1 MMRTLMR
8 FASPLLILVAMLA
21 TGCSTDMDS
30 QGFFNVDG
38 VVTFNGQP
46 VDEGWIVFRSTD
58 GTTKNVAAPI
68 QRGKFEVKI
77 QEGIKLVEISA
88 EREVPG
94 KYSVGPNGEKV
105 PAKESIIPA
114 IYNTKSTLKTTVS
127 YPVNTPIEFSL
138 KDA

>member
-1 MMRTLMR
+1 MMGTLMR
-8 FASPLLILVAMLA
+8 FASSLLLFVVSLTA
-21 TGCSTDMDS
+21 GCSTDIDS
-30 QGFFNVDG
+30 HGFFNVDG

-46 VDEGWIVFRSTD
+46 IDEGWIVFRSTD

-68 QRGKFEVKI
+68 QEGKFEVKI

-94 KYSVGPNGEKV
+94 KFSIGPNGEKV

-127 YPVNTPIEFSL
+127 YPATSPIEFSL

>member
-1 MMRTLMR
+1 MRTLMR
-8 FASPLLILVAMLA
+8 IASSLLLLGALLTA
-21 TGCSTDMDS
+21 GCGTDIDN

-38 VVTFNGQP
+38 IVTFNGQP

-58 GTTKNVAAPI
+58 GITKNVAAPI
-68 QRGKFEVKI
+68 QAGKFEIKI
-77 QEGIKLVEISA
+77 QEGVKLVEISA

-94 KYSVGPNGEKV
+94 KFSIGPNGEKV

-114 IYNTKSTLKTTVS
+114 IYNKKSTLKTTVS
-127 YPVNTPIEFSL
+127 YPATSPIEFSL